1 MPSTISLN
9 KAKSLINYA
18 IDNNIKLS
26 EEGKTPIALSL
37 EASAG
42 IGKTSVIRQ
51 IATDRNMTLIKL
63 NMSQLEE
70 PGDLV
75 GYPVV
80 EFECQVGQKY
90 KTEDGTVKV
99 KLLDKTAWL
108 TAKQLENNNTGLSY
122 RQTGKKRMSYAKPA
136 WVPEYNENG
145 TILLLDDYVRSTP
158 QLLQACMDLILEQ
171 KYISWSL
178 PKKTTICL
186 TNNPDDGSNNVNSLD
201 EAQRSRF
208 LNFDV
213 AWDMD
218 AWSRWAEEEGV
229 DGRCINFV
237 LSYSNEL
244 FGADEDGNRIC
255 NPRSYVMFANM
266 ISGVK
271 NWDSPES
278 LDFIGTIAKGCFK
291 DEEGRFSRMFTTFIR
306 NKMHLLITPKELLNG
321 KWDELQPLLMDT
333 LYDSDGK
340 YRPDVASI
348 LERRFSNYVLAWLK
362 NDEKTPIKKVESRIL
377 DFMHAAQN
385 TGKAFFSADM
395 VFHMLKTITSEKKG
409 QTNHLLYNPEIMQ
422 ILA

>member
-18 IDNNIKLS
+18 IDNNIKLC
-26 EEGKTPIALSL
+26 EEGKAPIALSL
-37 EASAG
+37 EATAG
-42 IGKTSVIRQ
+42 IGKTSLVRQ
-51 IATDRNMTLIKL
+51 IATERGMNFVKL
-63 NMSQLEE
+63 NMSMLDE
-70 PGDLV
+70 PGDV
-75 GYPVV
+75 CGFPVV

-90 KTEDGTVKV
+90 KAEDGTVKI

-108 TAKQLENNNTGLSY
+108 SNKQLENNNTGLVY
-122 RQTGKKRMSYAKPA
+122 RQTGKKRMAYAKPA

-145 TILLLDDYVRSTP
+145 TILLMDDYNRCSQVLTN
-158 QLLQACMDLILEQ
+158 ACMDLILEQ

-178 PKKTTICL
+178 PKKTTIIL
-186 TNNPDDGSNNVNSLD
+186 TQNPDNGEYNVSSQD
-201 EAQRSRF
+201 EAQHSRF

-213 AWDMD
+213 AFDLD
-218 AWSRWAEEEGV
+218 AWARWAEEEGV
-229 DGRCINFV
+229 DGRCINFI
-237 LSYSNEL
+237 LNYSNEL

-271 NWDSPES
+271 NWDSPEN

-321 KWDELQPLLMDT
+321 KWEELQPLLTET

-362 NDEKTPIKKVESRIL
+362 NDEKTPIKKVESRIM